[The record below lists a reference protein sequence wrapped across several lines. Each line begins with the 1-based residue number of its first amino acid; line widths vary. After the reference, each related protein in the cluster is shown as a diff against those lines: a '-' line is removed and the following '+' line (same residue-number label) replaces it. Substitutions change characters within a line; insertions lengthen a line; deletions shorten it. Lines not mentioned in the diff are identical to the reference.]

1 MTMISINT
9 NVGALQAARSS
20 YSVNK
25 SMEQSMERLAS
36 GKRVNGAADD
46 AAGLAIANRLTAEIN
61 GINQGIRNASD
72 AQGMLAVAEGALE
85 QVHALLLRMRELA
98 VQSANETNSSA
109 DRHHLQT
116 EVAQLETEIQRVV
129 DDTTWAGITL
139 LAGGFTSGATFQIG
153 PRNSDTI
160 QISISAIEPL
170 SSVGDGGLNLN
181 NHVSTQDNAMAYIA
195 TIDGAISIIS
205 ADRGKYGATMN
216 RLDHAMANLQN
227 VATNLA
233 VAKGRIMDADFA
245 AESSNLART
254 QVLQQASMA
263 MLAQANASKQ
273 NILSLFQ

>member
-1 MTMISINT
+1 MTMLSINT

-20 YSVNK
+20 YSVNN
-25 SMEQSMERLAS
+25 SMETSMERLAS

-46 AAGLAIANRLTAEIN
+46 AAGLAIATRLNAEIN
-61 GINQGIRNASD
+61 GINQGIRNAAD
-72 AQGMLAVAEGALE
+72 AQGLLAVAEGALE

-109 DRHHLQT
+109 DRHHLQI
-116 EVAQLETEIQRVV
+116 EVDQLEAEIQRVV

-139 LAGGFTSGATFQIG
+139 LAGGFTTGATFQIG
-153 PRNSDTI
+153 PRNTDTI
-160 QISISAIEPL
+160 SISLSAIEPL
-170 SSVGDGGLNLN
+170 STVAKGGLSL
-181 NHVSTQDNAMAYIA
+181 SGDISAQDNAMLYIVN
-195 TIDGAISIIS
+195 IDNAISIIS

-216 RLDHAMANLQN
+216 RLDHALANLQN

-273 NILSLFQ
+273 NILTLFQ

>member
-1 MTMISINT
+1 MTMLSINT
-9 NVGALQAARSS
+9 NVGALTAARSS

-46 AAGLAIANRLTAEIN
+46 AAGLAIATRLTAEIN
-61 GINQGIRNASD
+61 GINQGIRNAAD

-98 VQSANETNSSA
+98 VQGGNETVTSA
-109 DRHHLQT
+109 DREMLQT

-153 PRNSDTI
+153 PRNTDTI

-195 TIDGAISIIS
+195 TIDNAISIIS
-205 ADRGKYGATMN
+205 ADRGRYGATMN

-233 VAKGRIMDADFA
+233 LAKGRIMDADFA

>member
-1 MTMISINT
+1 MTMLSINT

-98 VQSANETNSSA
+98 VQSANETVSSA

-116 EVAQLETEIQRVV
+116 EVAQLESEIQRVV

-153 PRNSDTI
+153 PRNTDTI

-170 SSVGDGGLNLN
+170 SAVNVGGLNLN

-233 VAKGRIMDADFA
+233 LAKGRIMDADFA

>member
-1 MTMISINT
+1 MTMLSINT

-20 YSVNK
+20 YSVNN
-25 SMEQSMERLAS
+25 SMETSMERLAS

-46 AAGLAIANRLTAEIN
+46 AAGLAIATRLNAEIN
-61 GINQGIRNASD
+61 GINQGIRNAAD

-109 DRHHLQT
+109 DRHHLQI
-116 EVAQLETEIQRVV
+116 EVDQLEAEIQRVV

-139 LAGGFTSGATFQIG
+139 LAGGFTTGATFQIG
-153 PRNSDTI
+153 PRNTDTI
-160 QISISAIEPL
+160 SISLSAIEPL
-170 SSVGDGGLNLN
+170 STVAKGGLSL
-181 NHVSTQDNAMAYIA
+181 SGDISAQDNAMLYIVN
-195 TIDGAISIIS
+195 IDNAISIIS

-216 RLDHAMANLQN
+216 RLDHALANLQN

-273 NILSLFQ
+273 NILTLFQ

>member
-1 MTMISINT
+1 MTMLSINT

-36 GKRVNGAADD
+36 GKRINSASDD
-46 AAGLAIANRLTAEIN
+46 AAGLAIATRLNAEIN
-61 GINQGIRNASD
+61 GIHQAVRNASD
-72 AQGMLAVAEGALE
+72 AQGMLGVAEGALE

-98 VQSANETNSSA
+98 VQSANETVTAA
-109 DRHHLQT
+109 DRDMLQT
-116 EVAQLETEIQRVV
+116 EVAQLETEIQRIV

-139 LAGGFTSGATFQIG
+139 LAGGFTTGATFQIG

-170 SSVGDGGLNLN
+170 STVARGGLSL
-181 NHVSTQDNAMAYIA
+181 VSHISLQAEAAAYIVN
-195 TIDGAISIIS
+195 IDNAISIIS
-205 ADRGKYGATMN
+205 ADRATYGAVMN

-227 VATNLA
+227 VATNLS
-233 VAKGRIMDADFA
+233 VAKGRIEDADFA

>member
-1 MTMISINT
+1 MTMLSINT

-20 YSVNK
+20 YSVNN
-25 SMEQSMERLAS
+25 SMETSMERLAS

-46 AAGLAIANRLTAEIN
+46 AAGLAIATRLNAEIN
-61 GINQGIRNASD
+61 GINQGIRNAAD

-109 DRHHLQT
+109 DRHHLQI
-116 EVAQLETEIQRVV
+116 EVDQLEAEIQRVV

-139 LAGGFTSGATFQIG
+139 LAGGFSTGATFQIG
-153 PRNSDTI
+153 PRNTDTI
-160 QISISAIEPL
+160 SISLSAIEPL
-170 SSVGDGGLNLN
+170 STVAKGGLSL
-181 NHVSTQDNAMAYIA
+181 SGDISAQDNAMLYIVN
-195 TIDGAISIIS
+195 IDNAISIIS

-216 RLDHAMANLQN
+216 RLDHALANLQN

-273 NILSLFQ
+273 NILTLFQ

>member
-1 MTMISINT
+1 MTMLSINT

-36 GKRVNGAADD
+36 GKRINSAADD
-46 AAGLAIANRLTAEIN
+46 AAGLAISTRLNAEIN
-61 GINQGIRNASD
+61 GIHQSIRNASD
-72 AQGMLAVAEGALE
+72 AQGMLGVAEGALE
-85 QVHALLLRMRELA
+85 QVHALLLRMREIA
-98 VQSANETNSSA
+98 VQGGNETVTSA
-109 DRHHLQT
+109 DREMLQT
-116 EVAQLETEIQRVV
+116 EVHQLETEIQRVV

-153 PRNSDTI
+153 PRNGDTI

-170 SSVGDGGLNLN
+170 STINNGGLNLN
-181 NHVSTQDNAMAYIA
+181 SHVSSQDNSREYIP
-195 TIDGAISIIS
+195 TIDIAISIIS
-205 ADRGKYGATMN
+205 ADRAKYGATMN

-227 VATNLA
+227 VATNLS
-233 VAKGRIMDADFA
+233 VAKGRLEDADFA

>member
-1 MTMISINT
+1 MTMLSINT

-116 EVAQLETEIQRVV
+116 EVDQLEAEIQRVV

-153 PRNSDTI
+153 PRNTDTI

-170 SSVGDGGLNLN
+170 STVAKGGLSLSG
-181 NHVSTQDNAMAYIA
+181 HISVQANAMGYIVN
-195 TIDGAISIIS
+195 IDNAISIIS

>member
-1 MTMISINT
+1 MLSINT

-20 YSVNK
+20 YSVNN
-25 SMEQSMERLAS
+25 SMETSMERLAS

-46 AAGLAIANRLTAEIN
+46 AAGLAIATRLNAEIN
-61 GINQGIRNASD
+61 GINQGIRNAAD

-109 DRHHLQT
+109 DRHHLQI
-116 EVAQLETEIQRVV
+116 EVDQLEAEIQRVV

-139 LAGGFTSGATFQIG
+139 LAGGFSTGATFQIG
-153 PRNSDTI
+153 PRNTDTI
-160 QISISAIEPL
+160 SISLSAIEPL
-170 SSVGDGGLNLN
+170 STVAKGGLSL
-181 NHVSTQDNAMAYIA
+181 SGDISAQDNAMLYIVN
-195 TIDGAISIIS
+195 IDNAISIIS

-216 RLDHAMANLQN
+216 RLDHALANLQN

-273 NILSLFQ
+273 NILTLFQ

>member
-1 MTMISINT
+1 MTMLSINT

-20 YSVNK
+20 YSVNN
-25 SMEQSMERLAS
+25 SMETSMERLAS

-46 AAGLAIANRLTAEIN
+46 AAGLAIATRLNAEIN
-61 GINQGIRNASD
+61 GIHQGIRNAAD
-72 AQGMLAVAEGALE
+72 AQGLLAVAEGALE

-109 DRHHLQT
+109 DRHHLQI
-116 EVAQLETEIQRVV
+116 EVDQLEAEIQRVV

-139 LAGGFTSGATFQIG
+139 LAGGFSTGATFQIG
-153 PRNSDTI
+153 PRNTDTI
-160 QISISAIEPL
+160 SISLSAIEPL
-170 SSVGDGGLNLN
+170 STVAKGGLSL
-181 NHVSTQDNAMAYIA
+181 SGDISAQDNAMLYIVN
-195 TIDGAISIIS
+195 IDNAISIIS

-216 RLDHAMANLQN
+216 RLDHALANLQN

-273 NILSLFQ
+273 NILTLFQ

>member
-1 MTMISINT
+1 MTMLSINT

-36 GKRVNGAADD
+36 GKRVNGATDD
-46 AAGLAIANRLTAEIN
+46 AAGLAIATRLNAEIN

-153 PRNSDTI
+153 PRNTDTI

-170 SSVGDGGLNLN
+170 SGVGDGGLNLN